1 MYINSFLFIFVFLPL
16 VLAAYYL
23 SGRYRNIVLSCFDI
37 VFFLL
42 NALEYTFIFVL
53 FLVFNIAAGRLIGRA
68 REGSTAR
75 KLLFAAGITAD
86 ALILVIGKLPE
97 TTVIPLGLSF
107 LVFKAI
113 SYLSDV
119 YLKRIE
125 LDGDQFRDLVYLSFF
140 GQLQS
145 GPIARY
151 KDMEFRG
158 RDMSLICG
166 GAYRFVIGFS
176 KKVLLA
182 DVLGKITAEVFSAD
196 PASVSMSYAWLGAV
210 CWALEL
216 FYDFAGY
223 SDMAIGIS
231 NMFGFECPENFIYP
245 YTSESIS
252 KFWRKW
258 HITLGAWFRD
268 YIYIPLGGSRCSRKW
283 RVYVN
288 LFTVWLL
295 TGLWHGTT
303 LNFILWGLIYFALI
317 AFERLTGL
325 PDRLKRRPARIA
337 YRVFVLAAVLLL
349 WVIFRCEDVTAAAR
363 FIGNMFVPGS
373 GLPEYDIRTVYLL
386 KHNLV
391 FIAFAVLFSTP
402 AVPALKKKL
411 AGVRDAAL
419 VRDIAVPIAAAALFL
434 ISVSFVMSGINDPFA
449 YANF

>member
-16 VLAAYYL
+16 ALAAYYL

-231 NMFGFECPENFIYP
+231 NMFGFECHLRVDIEVLAQVAYHARSVVQGLYLHTPRRVTLFPEMACIRQSVHGLAAYRTVARYDAEFH
-245 YTSESIS
+245 TV
-252 KFWRKW
+252 
-258 HITLGAWFRD
+258 
-268 YIYIPLGGSRCSRKW
+268 GSDLLCS
-283 RVYVN
+283 
-288 LFTVWLL
+288 
-295 TGLWHGTT
+295 
-303 LNFILWGLIYFALI
+303 
-317 AFERLTGL
+317 
-325 PDRLKRRPARIA
+325 DRL
-337 YRVFVLAAVLLL
+337 
-349 WVIFRCEDVTAAAR
+349 
-363 FIGNMFVPGS
+363 
-373 GLPEYDIRTVYLL
+373 
-386 KHNLV
+386 
-391 FIAFAVLFSTP
+391 
-402 AVPALKKKL
+402 
-411 AGVRDAAL
+411 
-419 VRDIAVPIAAAALFL
+419 
-434 ISVSFVMSGINDPFA
+434 
-449 YANF
+449 